1 MLSHHFKCSDK
12 LTQSSES
19 LLINESFKTMLPMD
33 LQDGRSDNIGTSGL
47 RFVRTRRST
56 RKRMHLS
63 TVNAGNGQ
71 DSLEEQNHAK
81 HAQEVI
87 SKTRQK
93 KQKNSIP
100 FVSIFTIPF
109 HKFF

>member
-33 LQDGRSDNIGTSGL
+33 LQDGRSEHIGTSGL

-56 RKRMHLS
+56 RKRTHLS

-71 DSLEEQNHAK
+71 DREEQNHAK
-81 HAQEVI
+81 TRPRII

-100 FVSIFTIPF
+100 VVSIFTIPF
-109 HKFF
+109 PKFF